1 MSDDPALI
9 TSTDDAV
16 TVASA
21 DDGSQAVSRIARAYR
36 WCVSRPQLMLTLV
49 VLAALSPF
57 LGKAFN
63 IDDPLFL
70 WAARQIQAH
79 PTDPYGFDVN
89 WYGFPLPMWEVT
101 KNPPLACYFLA
112 AAGSVLGTS
121 EIALHFACLLPA
133 VAVILGT
140 YRLARRWCQQPLL
153 AACATLFTPVY
164 LVSSTTVMCDTLMLA
179 FWVWAVVLWVE
190 GMEDESDSRLAGA
203 ALLVALSALTKYFG
217 ICLIPLLFSYSL
229 ILKRRLG
236 SWAGMFLI
244 PAAILA
250 VYQRVTRALYG
261 QGLLSDAAGYA
272 SSVRE
277 ESGVSE
283 ISAALAALS
292 FTGGCLA
299 IATLCLVWLWRPRV
313 LLGFLLFGAV
323 VASAIFSGQA
333 MPGLDDTG
341 ASRRFLQS
349 QAVLWVVGGA
359 GVLSMAAAAAFRW
372 RDASSFLLAAWIV
385 GTFLFAGFVNWTI
398 NARSILPMAPAV
410 GILLARRLSQVGS
423 MDHRLRRWGV
433 GLSLLTGA
441 VLSLYVARGD
451 FLLAGAVR
459 ESARQSYAK
468 LGPKNGTLWF
478 TGHWGFQYYLQEL
491 GPKAKAFVKGHW
503 QAKEGDLLA
512 NPSNNN
518 NVVPPRKWQYD
529 SRETLSIDV
538 PGRVTTLNSDVGAG
552 FYVSTWGPLP
562 FSFASVPAEKVSIYR
577 LKAIGEAKITL
588 VTADRNDLNCAA
600 KEGIQG
606 FTCGFT
612 SQLVASPGDEQTQL
626 KPFYTVDGRLLLVP
640 GLFLEP
646 AIRARYQSELPNKP
660 RKRLK
665 RFTANCQLRVIG
677 TLASVRTRWS
687 AKGKWTPPEDIEVG
701 TVSKC
706 KIDD

>member
-1 MSDDPALI
+1 
-9 TSTDDAV
+9 
-16 TVASA
+16 
-21 DDGSQAVSRIARAYR
+21 
-36 WCVSRPQLMLTLV
+36 MLTLV

-79 PTDPYGFDVN
+79 PGNPYGFDVN

-112 AAGSVLGTS
+112 AAASLLGPS
-121 EIALHFACLLPA
+121 ETALHSAFLLPA

-140 YRLARRWCQQPLL
+140 YRLARRWCEQPLL

-190 GMEDESDSRLAGA
+190 GMEDESDLRLAGA
-203 ALLVALSALTKYFG
+203 ALLVALASLTKYFG
-217 ICLIPLLFSYSL
+217 ICLIPLLFGYSL
-229 ILKRRLG
+229 ILKRRVG
-236 SWAGMFLI
+236 NWMIMFLI
-244 PAAILA
+244 PLAILA
-250 VYQRVTRALYG
+250 AYQRATRALYG
-261 QGLLSDAAGYA
+261 KGLLSDAAGYA

-277 ESGVSE
+277 EAGVSE
-283 ISAALAALS
+283 ISAILEALS

-299 IATLCLVWLWRPRV
+299 TVTLCLVWMWRPRA
-313 LLGFLLFGAV
+313 LLGFLVFAAV

-333 MPGLDDTG
+333 MPGLDG
-341 ASRRFLQS
+341 LAASQFLQS
-349 QAVLWVVGGA
+349 QAILWVVGGA
-359 GVLSMAAAAAFRW
+359 GILSMAAAAAWRW
-372 RDASSFLLAAWIV
+372 RDASSFLLAAWVI

-398 NARSILPMAPAV
+398 NARSILPMTPAV
-410 GILLARRLSQVGS
+410 GILLARCLSQVGS
-423 MDHRLRRWGV
+423 MDHRRRRWGV

-459 ESARQSYAK
+459 ESANQSYAR
-468 LGPKNGTLWF
+468 LRPENGTLWF

-518 NVVPPRKWQYD
+518 NVVPPRRWQYD
-529 SRETLSIDV
+529 SMETLSVDV
-538 PGRVTTLNSDVGAG
+538 PGWTTTLSSEVGAG

-562 FSFASVPAEKVSIYR
+562 FSFASVPPENVLIYQ
-577 LKAIGEAKITL
+577 LKAVGEANITL
-588 VTADRNDLNCAA
+588 VTADRNDLDCAA
-600 KEGIQG
+600 KEGILG
-606 FTCGFT
+606 FTCGF
-612 SQLVASPGDEQTQL
+612 SNELVALPGDERSKL
-626 KPFYTVDGRLLLVP
+626 KPFYTVERQLILVP

-646 AIRARYQSELPNKP
+646 AIRARYQSELPNQP
-660 RKRLK
+660 RERLK
-665 RFTANCQLRVIG
+665 RFTANCQLRLIG
-677 TLASVRTRWS
+677 SLRGVRTRWL
-687 AKGKWTPPEDIEVG
+687 ANGEWTPPEDIEVG
-701 TVSKC
+701 TISKC
-706 KIDD
+706 TIDG